1 MIYDRICYYDYV
13 IILLNMIKSNWIALY
28 FIAMMT
34 AINEDNSTYNT

>member
-13 IILLNMIKSNWIALY
+13 IILLNMIMSNWIALY

-34 AINEDNSTYNT
+34 AINEDKS